1 VGPDNGQEAGDSRAL
16 MADVAF
22 ARSHYKSAP
31 PVPEDGKALFPFS
44 PWCKSIHL
52 SAGKNFAVV
61 RGTERVVSG
70 SRKGGGALPCFA
82 LLVSKRGKRSSQRYE
97 DALNK
102 PAEEVPREEAR
113 PQVLCGD
120 S

>member
-70 SRKGGGALPCFA
+70 SRKGGGGLSLA
-82 LLVSKRGKRSSQRYE
+82 
-97 DALNK
+97 
-102 PAEEVPREEAR
+102 
-113 PQVLCGD
+113 
-120 S
+120 